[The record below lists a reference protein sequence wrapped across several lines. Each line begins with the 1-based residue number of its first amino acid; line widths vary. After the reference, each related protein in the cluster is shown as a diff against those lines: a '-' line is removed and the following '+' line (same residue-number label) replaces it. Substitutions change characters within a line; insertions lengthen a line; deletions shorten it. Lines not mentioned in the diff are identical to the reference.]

1 MVNPKPISRG
11 RVRVDFTRRPTL
23 ACSGQPDQRSPV
35 LLAPRRRAADAGR
48 WADTCCHTAPKRLR
62 TSPTPRV
69 SPLSNRSMS
78 VEQHA
83 LATPPLSR

>member
-48 WADTCCHTAPKRLR
+48 WTKPLR
-62 TSPTPRV
+62 GRFHEVSIGNCQQRTGPCATGLNTS
-69 SPLSNRSMS
+69 RSFI
-78 VEQHA
+78 
-83 LATPPLSR
+83 